1 MPEQEDKM
9 DMTEEQPE
17 KRPLENVLA
26 PEWLRGVARVIGFVV
41 SILSLVFIFTGL
53 LGGGLDGIGALMAAL
68 AGMALVSCLL
78 SYRRP
83 RLAGI
88 FLVLIS
94 IALGIHIGL
103 YGVDKKLLA
112 WVITGLPYLAAGG
125 LMLWAWWMEIK
136 RPASPISPESNERG
150 DSDKV

>member
-1 MPEQEDKM
+1 MPEQKDKM

-17 KRPLENVLA
+17 KRPLENMLS
-26 PEWLRGVARVIGFVV
+26 PEWLSGTARFIGFAV

-53 LGGGLDGIGALMAAL
+53 LGGGLNGVTALLAAL

-94 IALGIHIGL
+94 VALGIHIGL
-103 YGVDKKLLA
+103 YGLDKQFVA
-112 WVITGLPYLAAGG
+112 WLIVGFPYLVAGG

-136 RPASPISPESNERG
+136 KPASPVSSDSNKRG
-150 DSDKV
+150 DDNV

>member
-1 MPEQEDKM
+1 M

-17 KRPLENVLA
+17 KRPLENVFA
-26 PEWLRGVARVIGFVV
+26 PDWLRGVGRFIGFAV

-53 LGGGLDGIGALMAAL
+53 LGGGLDTISALMAAL
-68 AGMALVSCLL
+68 AVMALASCLL

-94 IALGIHIGL
+94 FALGIHIGL
-103 YGVDKKLLA
+103 YGLDKQLLA
-112 WVITGLPYLAAGG
+112 WVITGLPYLVAGG
-125 LMLWAWWMEIK
+125 LMLWAWWMEVK
-136 RPASPISPESNERG
+136 RPASPVSSQSNERG
-150 DSDKV
+150 DNV

>member
-1 MPEQEDKM
+1 M

-17 KRPLENVLA
+17 KRPLENVFS
-26 PEWLRGVARVIGFVV
+26 PDWLLGVARFIGFVV
-41 SILSLVFIFTGL
+41 SILSLIFIFTGL
-53 LGGGLDGIGALMAAL
+53 LGGGLSGIGALMAAL
-68 AGMALVSCLL
+68 VGMALVSCLL

-94 IALGIHIGL
+94 VAFGIHIGL
-103 YGVDKKLLA
+103 YGLDKQLLA
-112 WVITGLPYLAAGG
+112 WVITGLPYLVAGG

-136 RPASPISPESNERG
+136 RPAGPVSSESNERG
-150 DSDKV
+150 DNDKV